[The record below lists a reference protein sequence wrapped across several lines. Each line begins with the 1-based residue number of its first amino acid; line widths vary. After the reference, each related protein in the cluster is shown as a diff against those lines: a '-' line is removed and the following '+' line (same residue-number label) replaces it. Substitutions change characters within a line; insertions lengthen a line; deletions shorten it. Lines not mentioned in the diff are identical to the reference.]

1 MSVDSIINDL
11 RAQIESLELRLD
23 AQDALI
29 NDLYERLD
37 SRITTETENLR
48 QLIPQ
53 RKPRQERKNKP
64 DEEQEEAETYPK
76 HRKWA
81 LIDL

>member
-53 RKPRQERKNKP
+53 RKVPRKNKVEQE
-64 DEEQEEAETYPK
+64 DEEPDTYPK

-81 LIDL
+81 MIDL

>member
-53 RKPRQERKNKP
+53 RKVPRKNKV
-64 DEEQEEAETYPK
+64 EQEEEEPDTYPK

-81 LIDL
+81 MIDL